1 MSKETALA
9 IAQDFIPEYE
19 WTRAK
24 LMHNGGWIIR
34 SKADDENDGIPGV
47 YVSPGGEPDIIGSA
61 PSMWPEA
68 VVDEYKANRDNSPTD

>member
-1 MSKETALA
+1 MSKDEALA
-9 IAQDFIPEYE
+9 IAQSFMPNYE

-24 LMHNGGWIIR
+24 SMRNGGWIIR

-47 YVSPGGEPDIIGSA
+47 YVSPDGEPDIIGSA

-68 VVDEYKANRDNSPTD
+68 VADEYRANRG